1 MHKYVFIT
9 GGTKG
14 IGYAIAKKLAKS
26 GYNLILTYNSDE
38 NAATKAQHLLK
49 KIGSTEIHILQAD
62 ITKKESISFID
73 SFLTEHD
80 IFLYSLIFN
89 AGITCRSPFEQMSM
103 EEWENVFFGN
113 IHFPVFLLQRILNRI
128 ESGGNVLF
136 TGSLMGIYAHSV
148 SLAYGV
154 TKSGVHSL
162 VKNLV
167 KFLQPYNIRVN
178 AVAPGF
184 VDTEWQKN
192 KPTEIRKNIENKIA
206 LGRFCSPDELSETYQ
221 MLIENRYFNGE
232 IIVMSGGYSY
242 Q

>member
-14 IGYAIAKKLAKS
+14 IGYAIAVKLAKS

-38 NAATKAQHLLK
+38 NTATKAQNSLK
-49 KIGSTEIHILQAD
+49 QFGSTKVHILQAD
-62 ITKKESISFID
+62 ITKKESIPLID

-80 IFLYSLIFN
+80 ILLYSLVFN
-89 AGITCRSPFEQMSM
+89 AGITCRTPFEQISM

-154 TKSGVHSL
+154 TKSGVHAL

-192 KPTEIRKNIENKIA
+192 KPAEIRKNIENKIA
-206 LGRFCSPDELSETYQ
+206 LGRFCSPDELSETYK

>member
-14 IGYAIAKKLAKS
+14 IGYAIAEKLAKS

-38 NAATKAQHLLK
+38 NAATKAQNSLK
-49 KIGSTEIHILQAD
+49 KIGATEIHILQAD
-62 ITKKESISFID
+62 ITKKESISLID
-73 SFLTEHD
+73 SFLTVHD
-80 IFLYSLIFN
+80 IFLYSIVFN
-89 AGITCRSPFEQMSM
+89 AGITCRTPFEQISM
-103 EEWENVFFGN
+103 EEWEKVFFGN
-113 IHFPVFLLQRILNRI
+113 IHFPVFLLQRILHRI

-136 TGSLMGIYAHSV
+136 TGSLMGVFAHSV

-154 TKSGVHSL
+154 TKSGVHAL

-167 KFLQPYNIRVN
+167 KFLQPYNVRVN

-192 KPTEIRKNIENKIA
+192 KPAEIRENIEKKIA

-221 MLIENRYFNGE
+221 KIILIEYF
-232 IIVMSGGYSY
+232 IVLLDM
-242 Q
+242 

>member
-14 IGYAIAKKLAKS
+14 IGYAIAEKLAKS

-38 NAATKAQHLLK
+38 NAATQAQISLK

-62 ITKKESISFID
+62 ITKKESIPFID
-73 SFLTEHD
+73 SFLTQHD
-80 IFLYSLIFN
+80 IFLFSLVFN
-89 AGITCRSPFEQMSM
+89 AGITCRTSFEQISM

-154 TKSGVHSL
+154 TKSGVHAL